1 MSVIYTERYLFTDIP
16 RDNPRSDGWTLDCG
30 GKQDFDPSIVRL
42 SSRVYPDGMHISSV
56 IVGGDTYVIEGEI
69 MKAGSVAEAQT
80 AVEKWSAEQ
89 ADKIIAAVK
98 AAYAKEE
105 PNVE

>member
-1 MSVIYTERYLFTDIP
+1 MSVLYMDRYFFVTPPDDT
-16 RDNPRSDGWTLDCG
+16 RKDGWTPDCN
-30 GKQDFDPSIVRL
+30 GKWDFDPSIVRL

-69 MKAGSVAEAQT
+69 MRAGSVAEAQAT
-80 AVEKWSAEQ
+80 VEKWSAEQ

-98 AAYAKEE
+98 AAYAEE
-105 PNVE
+105 KPNVE